1 MECIRGAAA
10 GEGGVNRPIYLDYAA
25 TTPVDPAVTAA
36 MAPWW
41 GERFGNPHSPHRWGY
56 EAAAA
61 VAVARAQVAALLGCD
76 PERVAFTGGA
86 TESVN
91 WALKGALAGSGRRR
105 IVTLA
110 TEHSCVL
117 ETARWLERQGHALTV
132 LGVQPDGL
140 IDLAELDAALGP
152 DVALVSAML
161 VNNETGV
168 IQPVAEI
175 AARVHAHGALMH
187 CDAAQGF
194 GKLPARVDDLGV
206 DLLSLT
212 AHKLYGPKGVGALY
226 IAGGVTLEP
235 LLHGGGQQDSG
246 RSGTLSPALCVGLGT
261 AATVGSER
269 MARDAAHVRALWDR
283 FLGGL
288 EAPHRINGSVE
299 ARWFGTLNIRFDG
312 VDGGRLLAACRG
324 LAMSAGSACASGSG
338 KPSHVLAALGL
349 SAADA
354 KSSLRIG
361 WGRFTTEADIDAAI
375 AQLNAATE
383 RLRAQ
388 AA

>member
-1 MECIRGAAA
+1 M
-10 GEGGVNRPIYLDYAA
+10 NRPVYLDYAA
-25 TTPVDPAVTAA
+25 TTPTDPAVVEA
-36 MAPWW
+36 MQPWL
-41 GERFGNPHSPHRWGY
+41 GERFGNPHSLHRFGY

-61 VAVARAQVAALLGCD
+61 VAVARQQVAAVLACE

-91 WALKGALAGSGRRR
+91 WALKGALTAADPERRR

-117 ETARWLERQGHALTV
+117 ETARYLATQGFRLTV
-132 LGVQPDGL
+132 LGVRPDGL
-140 IDLAELDAALGP
+140 IDLDELDPALGD

-175 AARVHAHGALMH
+175 AARAHAHGALMH

-194 GKLPARVDDLGV
+194 GKLPARVEALGV

-212 AHKLYGPKGVGALY
+212 AHKLYGPKGIGALY
-226 IAGGVTLEP
+226 IRPGVTLTP
-235 LLHGGGQQDSG
+235 LLHGGGQEDGG
-246 RSGTLSPALCVGLGT
+246 RSGTLAPALCVGLGT
-261 AATVGSER
+261 AAAIAADR
-269 MARDAAHVRALWDR
+269 MASDTAHVRALWDR
-283 FLGGL
+283 LL
-288 EAPHRINGSVE
+288 SQLTAPYHINGSTE
-299 ARWFGTLNIRFDG
+299 ARWFGTLNVRFDG
-312 VDGGRLLAACRG
+312 VDGARLLASARG

-338 KPSHVLAALGL
+338 RPSHVLAALGL
-349 SAADA
+349 STAEA
-354 KSSLRIG
+354 KSSLRLG
-361 WGRFTTEADIDAAI
+361 WGRFTTADEIDTAA
-375 AQLNAATE
+375 ALLNAGTAK
-383 RLRAQ
+383 LRAL